1 MGWLK
6 CSGIRICYLAR
17 CDWHHSPRRPASK
30 SRHQAVRKDSSAH
43 HQTVGPHSTCA
54 MLALVCSLFVVRQQ
68 HSTTSNFF
76 LFVNQ
81 RDQRILTDKRPL
93 CRRESLQTGWFERKM
108 LKQLPHRLQQHL
120 RARQPVTKRLECNN
134 ETVPQSP
141 VDRATRGC
149 HHHRCIAELSG

>member
-68 HSTTSNFF
+68 HSTTSNFSCSSINAISAYR
-76 LFVNQ
+76 LINV
-81 RDQRILTDKRPL
+81 RCAGERA
-93 CRRESLQTGWFERKM
+93 CRQAGSSGKCSSNCPTACNNTSEHASQSLSVSSAT
-108 LKQLPHRLQQHL
+108 
-120 RARQPVTKRLECNN
+120 TKRCPNL
-134 ETVPQSP
+134 Q
-141 VDRATRGC
+141 
-149 HHHRCIAELSG
+149 